1 MKIFKANKR
10 LFELN
15 ICGDYHVYVNQGGT
29 SSGKTYTILQ
39 VLIYIAI
46 SQSKQIITVVGQDLP
61 NLKVGAFRDLKSIIE
76 DNEWLAKFFKF
87 NNSTFKAT
95 GINGTEIEFKS
106 YEDEQDAKS
115 GKRDYLFINEA
126 NGISYE
132 VYWQLA
138 IRTRKKIWIDYNP
151 SARFWVHDKVIGRK
165 DTQVIYSNH
174 YANRCL
180 TDDERGRINGIE
192 DGELRKVYLWGKTGK
207 LSGLIFPNYR
217 IVDDMPPLADVKIHG
232 YGLDFGFSA
241 DPTALIEVSLA
252 HGEIWLDQR
261 IYERGMTNP
270 MIAERMKDEGITRR
284 DYVVADS
291 AEPKSIAEIKAFG
304 LWIVPA
310 VKGVDSI
317 TVGIDVMHRYKI
329 NVTRRSTGLIE
340 EFNSYKYKKDR
351 DGKQTND
358 PVDKWNHGIDAVRYF
373 ALRKLNIQR
382 TGTARA
388 HYNRLD

>member
-46 SQSKQIITVVGQDLP
+46 SQRKQVITVVGQDLP
-61 NLKVGAFRDLKSIIE
+61 NLKVGAYRDLKSIIE

-87 NNSTFKAT
+87 NNSTLKAT

-132 VYWQLA
+132 IYWQLA

-165 DTQVIYSNH
+165 DTRIIYSNH

-207 LSGLIFPNYR
+207 LSGVIFPNFN
-217 IVDDMPPLADVKIHG
+217 IVDELPERDSWKIHG
-232 YGLDFGFSA
+232 YGLDFGFTN
-241 DPTALIEVSLA
+241 DPTALVHCVIA
-252 HGEIWLDQR
+252 HGELWTDLL
-261 IYERGMTNP
+261 IYEPGLTNP
-270 MIAERMKDEGITRR
+270 MIAERAKEAGLTKADQII
-284 DYVVADS
+284 ADS
-291 AEPKSIAEIKAFG
+291 AEPKSITELRNAG
-304 LWIVPA
+304 LWVVA
-310 VKGVDSI
+310 TVKGGDSI
-317 TVGIDVMHRYKI
+317 TVGIDILHRYRW
-329 NVTRRSTGLIE
+329 NVTRRSLGLIE
-340 EFNSYKYKKDR
+340 ELKSYKWKKDR
-351 DGKQTND
+351 DGKKTNT
-358 PVDKWNHGIDAVRYF
+358 PVDKFNHAIDATRYF
-373 ALRKLNIQR
+373 ALMRLNIQR
-382 TGTARA
+382 IGRPKAKVI
-388 HYNRLD
+388 NLD

>member
-46 SQSKQIITVVGQDLP
+46 SQRKQVITVVGQDLP
-61 NLKVGAFRDLKSIIE
+61 NLKVGAYRDLKSIIE

-87 NNSTFKAT
+87 NNSTLKAT

-165 DTQVIYSNH
+165 DTRIIYSNH

-241 DPTALIEVSLA
+241 DPTALIEISLA

-270 MIAERMKDEGITRR
+270 MIAERMKGQSITRR
-284 DYVVADS
+284 DLVVADS
-291 AEPKSIAEIKAFG
+291 AEPKSIAEIQAFG

-310 VKGVDSI
+310 VKGADSI
-317 TVGIDVMHRYKI
+317 TVGIDVLHRYKI

-340 EFNSYKYKKDR
+340 ELNSYKYKKDR

-358 PVDKWNHGIDAVRYF
+358 PVDKWNHAIDAVRYF
-373 ALRKLNIQR
+373 ALRKLNIKR
-382 TGTARA
+382 TGTAKA